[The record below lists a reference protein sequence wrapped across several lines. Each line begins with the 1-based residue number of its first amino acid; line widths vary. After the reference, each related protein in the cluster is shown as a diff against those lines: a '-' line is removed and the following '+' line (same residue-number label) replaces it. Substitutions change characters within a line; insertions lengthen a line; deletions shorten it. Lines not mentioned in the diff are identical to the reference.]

1 MDWSVFFDFL
11 GAGGGL
17 MVLLKWLSDLPFVR
31 LRLKGEREDA
41 FREMLEKDSRL
52 IDELHGE
59 VLQLKERFYAQE
71 ACLENWCSALCTT
84 VALLAG
90 SCRSINESTTIHRLD
105 SLVWDRKVS
114 ATPEII
120 PPARAALSVPL
131 DSLRKLPGGA
141 AYTERSGQATVSLTF
156 REGDVIASARC
167 DSLERL
173 VFELAEQLYSRGE
186 QTEQRKKR
194 KRLPSPPSANG
205 SMVFER
211 CFNRIYFN
219 GNHSIHL

>member
-1 MDWSVFFDFL
+1 MADLALRPQEEKSMMYGL
-11 GAGGGL
+11 ERILRLSRCRRRL

-71 ACLENWCSALCTT
+71 ACLEKLVLCLCTT

-131 DSLRKLPGGA
+131 DSSVSCPA
-141 AYTERSGQATVSLTF
+141 GQPIQ
-156 REGDVIASARC
+156 READR
-167 DSLERL
+167 R
-173 VFELAEQLYSRGE
+173 
-186 QTEQRKKR
+186 
-194 KRLPSPPSANG
+194 PSA
-205 SMVFER
+205 SPSER
-211 CFNRIYFN
+211 VT
-219 GNHSIHL
+219 

>member
-105 SLVWDRKVS
+105 QSRVGQKGKRYPRDNPTPPGRHSVSRWTASVSCPAGQPIQREADR
-114 ATPEII
+114 
-120 PPARAALSVPL
+120 R
-131 DSLRKLPGGA
+131 
-141 AYTERSGQATVSLTF
+141 
-156 REGDVIASARC
+156 
-167 DSLERL
+167 
-173 VFELAEQLYSRGE
+173 
-186 QTEQRKKR
+186 
-194 KRLPSPPSANG
+194 PSA
-205 SMVFER
+205 SPSER
-211 CFNRIYFN
+211 VT
-219 GNHSIHL
+219 

>member
-1 MDWSVFFDFL
+1 MH
-11 GAGGGL
+11 
-17 MVLLKWLSDLPFVR
+17 KR
-31 LRLKGEREDA
+31 LAWK
-41 FREMLEKDSRL
+41 
-52 IDELHGE
+52 
-59 VLQLKERFYAQE
+59 
-71 ACLENWCSALCTT
+71 NWCSALCTT

-120 PPARAALSVPL
+120 PPARATLSVPL

-141 AYTERSGQATVSLTF
+141 AYTERSGQATVCLTF

-173 VFELAEQLYSRGE
+173 VFELAEQLHSRGE
-186 QTEQRKKR
+186 QTEQKEEKKD
-194 KRLPSPPSANG
+194 LVENGGSQGTAANG
-205 SMVFER
+205 PIVKAKTVGRNDPCPCGSGLKFKN
-211 CFNRIYFN
+211 CC
-219 GNHSIHL
+219 GKHQ

>member
-71 ACLENWCSALCTT
+71 ACLEKLVLCP
-84 VALLAG
+84 LY
-90 SCRSINESTTIHRLD
+90 
-105 SLVWDRKVS
+105 DRC
-114 ATPEII
+114 
-120 PPARAALSVPL
+120 PAR
-131 DSLRKLPGGA
+131 
-141 AYTERSGQATVSLTF
+141 
-156 REGDVIASARC
+156 
-167 DSLERL
+167 RL
-173 VFELAEQLYSRGE
+173 VQEY
-186 QTEQRKKR
+186 KR
-194 KRLPSPPSANG
+194 KYYYPPVGQSRVGQKGKRYPRDNPTAGGDSVSRWTASVSCPAGQPIQREADRRPSA
-205 SMVFER
+205 SPSER
-211 CFNRIYFN
+211 VT
-219 GNHSIHL
+219 

>member
-71 ACLENWCSALCTT
+71 ACLEKLVLCP
-84 VALLAG
+84 LY
-90 SCRSINESTTIHRLD
+90 
-105 SLVWDRKVS
+105 DRC
-114 ATPEII
+114 
-120 PPARAALSVPL
+120 PAR
-131 DSLRKLPGGA
+131 
-141 AYTERSGQATVSLTF
+141 
-156 REGDVIASARC
+156 
-167 DSLERL
+167 RL
-173 VFELAEQLYSRGE
+173 VQEY
-186 QTEQRKKR
+186 KR
-194 KRLPSPPSANG
+194 KYYYPPVGQSRVGQKGKRYPRDNPTRPSGTQCPAGQPP
-205 SMVFER
+205 
-211 CFNRIYFN
+211 
-219 GNHSIHL
+219 

>member
-1 MDWSVFFDFL
+1 MH
-11 GAGGGL
+11 
-17 MVLLKWLSDLPFVR
+17 KR
-31 LRLKGEREDA
+31 LAWK
-41 FREMLEKDSRL
+41 
-52 IDELHGE
+52 
-59 VLQLKERFYAQE
+59 
-71 ACLENWCSALCTT
+71 NWCSALCTT

-90 SCRSINESTTIHRLD
+90 SCRSINESTTIHRLDSLVWD

-186 QTEQRKKR
+186 QTEQKEEKKEAPVATFGQR
-194 KRLPSPPSANG
+194 LKWCSSGVLIGFILTVIIQFIYKLWQKRNK
-205 SMVFER
+205 
-211 CFNRIYFN
+211 IYDR
-219 GNHSIHL
+219 LA